1 MNKRQEKKLYKKR
14 IGCNPSKEMMHSG
27 VVYHCMITGKFR
39 ANKDVLNTTL
49 LQPLPLKYEH
59 KGRLYDTPG
68 EALRA
73 CLERMFKSLEEM
85 LQQFVRNHPK
95 WDNQYVSNTKNTVN
109 TARIL
114 SRRRKK

>member
-1 MNKRQEKKLYKKR
+1 MNKRQKKKLYKKR
-14 IGCNPSKEMMHSG
+14 IGYNPSKEMMHSG
-27 VVYHCMITGKFR
+27 AIYHCMIAGKSR
-39 ANKDVLNTTL
+39 ANNATL

-59 KGRLYDTPG
+59 EGSMHDTPG

-73 CLERMFKSLEEM
+73 CLERVFKPLEEI
-85 LQQFVRNHPK
+85 LQKFTRNHPK
-95 WDNQYVSNTKNTVN
+95 WDSQYVSNTKNTVN